1 MLCSLHS
8 GDMITQRYIGIFCT
22 KVGAEDVQCEE
33 DDEEEQQFLFICD
46 IQELKAVTEGLKS
59 ANLSVVSSTFEYIPK
74 MTVALKEETYHKALL
89 FVDLLREHRD
99 VIKVHENFELQDDPS

>member
-46 IQELKAVTEGLKS
+46 IQELKAVKQ
-59 ANLSVVSSTFEYIPK
+59 I
-74 MTVALKEETYHKALL
+74 
-89 FVDLLREHRD
+89 R
-99 VIKVHENFELQDDPS
+99 